1 MSQALG
7 SVLSREKLEGL
18 LHVLS
23 CSLDLP
29 VRLLDEQGADICLIG
44 KEFSYCALLH
54 KQVFHHG
61 ECEAAR
67 RKAGQT
73 AQKLGESYI
82 FSCDANLTSIVY
94 PLLYRGEL
102 LGSVLAG
109 PFLMDEPDSTLL
121 SDLCDH
127 YKLSSSMILSL
138 YDELKG
144 FRILPPSQVSQIS
157 RLMDAVLAPL
167 LPGERMLLLERQ
179 QKLYQQSR
187 INETVQ
193 AFKEGATAQG
203 NGYPFE
209 KEQEL
214 ILKVKTA
221 NLPASKAILNDL
233 LGYVLFSEGGNVDA
247 VKRRGA
253 ELCTLL
259 SRVAIENAGESGNLY
274 SLNLA
279 YISRLNALDSYED
292 ICFQLQEIVESFI
305 SAISERFA
313 QNGNAAVN
321 KALAYIGSHYAEN
334 VTLQTMAEVTGLTPA
349 YFSTLFARV
358 VGRGFREQ
366 LNLVRVEE
374 AKRLLTATSYP
385 LAEIAVSVGYADQSY
400 FSKVFKRLTGLSP
413 NHYR

>member
-1 MSQALG
+1 MSQALD
-7 SVLSREKLEGL
+7 SVLSREKLIGL
-18 LHVLS
+18 LNILS
-23 CSLDLP
+23 GSLELP
-29 VRLLDEQGADICLIG
+29 ARLVDEHGADICIIG
-44 KEFSYCALLH
+44 KEFSYCSLLH

-73 AQKLGESYI
+73 AQRLGESYI

-121 SDLCDH
+121 SDLCDRFN
-127 YKLSSSMILSL
+127 LSFSMILSL

-144 FRILPPSQVSQIS
+144 FRVLPPSQVSQIS
-157 RLMDAVLAPL
+157 RLMDAILAPL

-193 AFKEGATAQG
+193 IFKEGATVQDS
-203 NGYPFE
+203 GYPFQ

-214 ILKVKTA
+214 MLKVKTA

-233 LGYVLFSEGGNVDA
+233 LGYVLFVEGGNVAA
-247 VKRRGA
+247 VKRRGV

-259 SRVAIENAGESGNLY
+259 SRVAIENAGESGDLY
-274 SLNLA
+274 SLNQA
-279 YISRLNALDSYED
+279 YISRLNALDNYED

-321 KALAYIGSHYAEN
+321 KALAYIGSHYTEN
-334 VTLQTMAEVTGLTPA
+334 ITLQTMAQVTELTPA
-349 YFSTLFARV
+349 YFSTLFTRV
-358 VGRGFREQ
+358 VGKGFREQ

-374 AKRLLTATSYP
+374 AKRLLTATNYP
-385 LAEIAVSVGYADQSY
+385 LSEIAVSVGFTDQSY
-400 FSKVFKRLTGLSP
+400 FSKVFKRMTGLSP
-413 NHYR
+413 NSYR